1 MISYNKP
8 ACAGQHKIGTSMT
21 TVTPREMQQ
30 QGKLA
35 KSTAQGD
42 SDVASSK
49 FKKTRVL
56 LSVSLTAL
64 LLFLVVYVVVSL
76 TKLKSGIC

>member
-1 MISYNKP
+1 
-8 ACAGQHKIGTSMT
+8 MT

-35 KSTAQGD
+35 KPIEDKLSTAQGD

-56 LSVSLTAL
+56 LSVTLPAL
-64 LLFLVVYVVVSL
+64 LLFLVVYVVVSF